1 MAGFS
6 ATMQYCTIF
15 ALLPFSL
22 SVPLWQ
28 AGMEETVVYPG
39 KLPIV
44 SGGNSLWERATR
56 EQGSAQRETAAS
68 AALAGLP
75 CIHWDLMPGVRWP
88 SPETG

>member
-1 MAGFS
+1 MALYIVVVLS

-22 SVPLWQ
+22 PVPLRQ
-28 AGMEETVVYPG
+28 AGMEEALVYPG

-56 EQGSAQRETAAS
+56 EQGSAQRKKLTTELLAQHWWGFHAS
-68 AALAGLP
+68 
-75 CIHWDLMPGVRWP
+75 
-88 SPETG
+88 TGI